1 MDRVLVL
8 TLLFE
13 PDGVSTARLMGAVA
27 EDLQRRGHD
36 VTVLTTT
43 PHYNV
48 DVEAQARQPLSRRW
62 GRILQSSNYAGI
74 GVLHVLMP
82 RKGRSRALRVGAWLW
97 FHAVSTVAGLVA
109 LPWRPDVV
117 LTPSP
122 PLTMGVGAWL
132 LAARWRAPFIY
143 NVQEIHPDI
152 LVSLGMIRP
161 GLGLRIL
168 EAVERFVY
176 RRAGTITVAVPSA
189 ARRLLE
195 KGVPQ
200 DRVRVVPNFVD
211 AEALTPEP
219 RPNEFSR
226 THGLDG
232 AFVVTYAGNFGPGQQ
247 LGAVLEAARL
257 LADEPGFRVLLV
269 GGGIEWTRI
278 AEEAA
283 GLPNV
288 QVLPYQPFARMPAIY
303 GSTDVAL
310 VPLAGGAGMQ
320 ALPSKVYQI
329 MGCGLPLVAIA
340 DAGSDLAALI
350 EEAGSGAVAAP
361 GSAESLAE
369 TLRDAARHPDRWR
382 AMGRAGRAH
391 VRQHYNRNQVAERYD
406 SIVRALTTSR
416 VTT

>member
-1 MDRVLVL
+1 MARVLVL
-8 TLLFE
+8 TLLFP
-13 PDGVSTARLMGAVA
+13 PDGVSTARLVGEVA

-36 VTVLTTT
+36 VLVLTTT
-43 PHYNV
+43 PHYNL
-48 DVEAQARQPLSRRW
+48 DAEARARQPLRRRW
-62 GRILQSSNYAGI
+62 GRVLQTSTYGGI
-74 GVLHVLMP
+74 PVLHVLMP
-82 RKGRSRALRVGAWLW
+82 RKGRSRVLRIAAWLW
-97 FHAVSTVAGLVA
+97 FHAVSTAVGLTA
-109 LPWRPDVV
+109 LPQAPEVV
-117 LTPSP
+117 FAPSP

-132 LAARWRAPFIY
+132 LARWWRAPYVY
-143 NVQEIHPDI
+143 NVWEMHPDI
-152 LVSLGMIRP
+152 LVSLGMLRP
-161 GLGLRIL
+161 GPVLRVL
-168 EAVERFVY
+168 EAIERFVY
-176 RRAGTITVAVPSA
+176 RHAGVITVALPSA
-189 ARRLLE
+189 QRRLLD
-195 KGVPQ
+195 KGVPP
-200 DRVRVVPNFVD
+200 DKVRLVPNFVD
-211 AEALTPEP
+211 PDALAPEP

-226 THGLDG
+226 AHGLDG
-232 AFVVTYAGNFGPGQQ
+232 AFVVTYAGNFGLAQQ
-247 LGAVLEAARL
+247 LSAILDAARL
-257 LADEPGFRVLLV
+257 LADEPGIRVLLV

-288 QVLPYQPFARMPAIY
+288 RVLPYQPFARMPAIY

-310 VPLAGGAGMQ
+310 VPLPGSAGLQ

-350 EEAGSGAVAAP
+350 EEAGSGAVAPP

-391 VRQHYNRNQVAERYD
+391 VLQHYSRNQVAERYD
-406 SIVRALTTSR
+406 SIVRELTTSR